1 MKSKVF
7 VLGSVVV
14 LGLLSGCRTG
24 PRFDGPVRAVWVVR
38 TDYGNPEDVKQVMA
52 NCADAGFNNVIF
64 QVRGNGTVYY
74 PSKIEPW
81 SEEYDYQSPGFDPL
95 AVACREAHAR
105 NLKIHAWVNVM
116 PAWKGETPPKCP
128 DQLYNKHPEWFWYD
142 QHGQRQPLNSF
153 YVSLNPCLPE
163 VRTYLVEVFREL
175 LANYPLDGLH
185 MDYIR
190 FPNEPPAIPRGSDID
205 YPRDK
210 RTLELYRRDSWLWPN
225 PDDNK
230 ANWDR
235 WRTRQVTK
243 LVAQIRDMIRE
254 TRPQA
259 VYSASVGSSRKQSL
273 DHFRDELHWVRWGL
287 IDAAFPM
294 NYKPD
299 VQKFDQGLEMWM
311 PYRGQVDVVPGLW
324 FDGKLPTEQG
334 ISVVRQQIASAV
346 DKTGN
351 FCLFSYTSLFDP
363 PAGRQDQRAQPAD
376 SARPRGR
383 STGQRELRRQ
393 QLLPYIRALGHPSD
407 AGKVAILDCS
417 SDPISR

>member
-1 MKSKVF
+1 MNGKILLF
-7 VLGSVVV
+7 GSAVV
-14 LGLLSGCRTG
+14 LGLLIGCQTG

-38 TDYGNPEDVKQVMA
+38 TNYRSPEDIKHVMA
-52 NCADAGFNNVIF
+52 NCADAGFNHVIF
-64 QVRGNGTVYY
+64 QVRGNATVYY

-81 SEEYDYQSPGFDPL
+81 SEEYNYTSPGFDPL
-95 AVACREAHAR
+95 AVACQEAHAR
-105 NLKIHAWVNVM
+105 KLKIHAWVNVI

-142 QHGQRQPLNSF
+142 QQGRRQPLSSF

-163 VRTYLVEVFREL
+163 VRTYLVDVFREL

-190 FPNEPPAIPRGSDID
+190 FPNEPPAIPRGSGID

-210 RTLELYRRDSWLWPN
+210 RTLELYRQDSWLSPN
-225 PDDNK
+225 PDGNK

-243 LVAQIRDMIRE
+243 LAAQIRDMVRE

-259 VYSASVGSSRKQSL
+259 ILSASVGSNRRQSL
-273 DHFRDELHWVRWGL
+273 THFRDELYWVRWGL

-299 VQKFDQGLEMWM
+299 VQRFDEGLAMWM
-311 PYRGQVDVVPGLW
+311 SHRGQVDVVPGLW
-324 FDGKLPTEQG
+324 FDGRLPTEQG
-334 ISVVRQQIASAV
+334 ISVVREQIASAV

-363 PAGRQDQRAQPAD
+363 PASRQGQGARPDDA
-376 SARPRGR
+376 ARPRGR
-383 STGQRELRRQ
+383 SAGQRELRRQ
-393 QLLPYIRALGHPSD
+393 QLLPYIRSLAGSTTGRVAMVD
-407 AGKVAILDCS
+407 AVPVAE
-417 SDPISR
+417 